1 MGKLMRYTQA
11 EKLEIIRLVETSSLA
26 VKDTL
31 AQLDVPRSTFYRW
44 YLRYQE
50 MGPDGLADSKAGP
63 RQFWN
68 RIPQAVREQVVQKA
82 LEYTEKSPREL
93 AWHITDKEKYFISE
107 SSVYRILKAYDL
119 ITSPAFQMMTA
130 SDRFANPTKRVNE
143 MWQTDF
149 TQFKVIG
156 WGWYYLCTILDDY
169 SRYILAWRLSTNMA
183 ANDVEETLQMALD
196 KVGVTAVKV
205 KHRPRL
211 LSDNG
216 PAFVSKALKEYLQ
229 RYRLTHIRGAP
240 YHPMTQGKIERYH
253 LSMKNVVKLQNFY
266 FPWELEQTIKDFV
279 TYYNNERY
287 HESLDN
293 MTPADVYFGRVE
305 EVKSKRERI
314 KQETME
320 ERRRQHRQG
329 VQDRLY
335 WNGESS
341 LILRPEMS
349 H

>member
-1 MGKLMRYTQA
+1 MRYSPA
-11 EKLEIIRLVETSSLA
+11 EKMEIIRLVERSTLSIKA
-26 VKDTL
+26 TL
-31 AQLDVPRSTFYRW
+31 AELDVPRSTFYRW

-50 MGPDGLADSKAGP
+50 SGPDGLSDRKAGP

-68 RIPQAVREQVVQKA
+68 RIPQAVREQVVQSA
-82 LEYTEKSPREL
+82 LEQPAKSPREL
-93 AWHITDKEKYFISE
+93 AWHLTDTEEYFISE
-107 SSVYRILKAYDL
+107 SSVYRILKSYDL
-119 ITSPAFQMMTA
+119 VTSPVFQMITA
-130 SDRFANPTKRVNE
+130 ADRFEKPTRRVNE

-183 ANDVEETLQMALD
+183 TNDVEETLQMALD
-196 KVGVTAVKV
+196 KVDVTQVKV

-216 PAFVSKALKEYLQ
+216 PAFVSQALKEYLR
-229 RYRLTHIRGAP
+229 RYRLKHIRGAP

-253 LSMKNVVKLQNFY
+253 RSMKNVVKLQTFY
-266 FPWELEQTIKDFV
+266 FPWELEHTIEDFV

-293 MTPADVYFGRVE
+293 LTPADVYYGRAE
-305 EVKSKRERI
+305 EVKTRREQI
-314 KQETME
+314 KQETLE
-320 ERRRQHRQG
+320 KRRQRHRQDA
-329 VQDRLY
+329 QDRLY
-335 WNGESS
+335 LESESS
-341 LILRPEMS
+341 LILTPEMS

>member
-1 MGKLMRYTQA
+1 MRYSPA
-11 EKLEIIRLVETSSLA
+11 EKLEIIRLVENSSLSIQA
-26 VKDTL
+26 TL
-31 AQLDVPRSTFYRW
+31 AELDVPRSTFYRW

-50 MGPDGLADSKAGP
+50 RGPDGLSDRKAGP

-68 RIPQAVREQVVQKA
+68 RIPQAVREQVVQTA
-82 LEYTEKSPREL
+82 LEQPEKSPREL
-93 AWHITDKEKYFISE
+93 AWHLTDSEEYFISE
-107 SSVYRILKAYDL
+107 SSVYRILKSYDL
-119 ITSPAFQMMTA
+119 VTSPVFQMMTA
-130 SDRFANPTKRVNE
+130 GDYFEKPTKRVNE

-149 TQFKVIG
+149 IQFKVIG

-183 ANDVEETLQMALD
+183 ASDVEETLQMALD
-196 KVGVTAVKV
+196 EVDVTHVKV

-216 PAFVSKALKEYLQ
+216 PAYVSQALKEYLR

-253 LSMKNVVKLQNFY
+253 RSMKNVVKLQNFY
-266 FPWELEQTIKDFV
+266 FPWELEQTISEFV
-279 TYYNNERY
+279 TYYNNGRY

-293 MTPADVYFGRVE
+293 LTPADVYFGRAE
-305 EVKSKRERI
+305 EVKSRRERI
-314 KQETME
+314 KQVTME
-320 ERRRQHRQG
+320 KRRQRHRQG

-335 WNGESS
+335 WKRESS
-341 LILRPEMS
+341 LNLIPEMS
-349 H
+349 HLF

>member
-1 MGKLMRYTQA
+1 
-11 EKLEIIRLVETSSLA
+11 
-26 VKDTL
+26 VKT
-31 AQLDVPRSTFYRW
+31 
-44 YLRYQE
+44 
-50 MGPDGLADSKAGP
+50 
-63 RQFWN
+63 
-68 RIPQAVREQVVQKA
+68 A
-82 LEYTEKSPREL
+82 LEQPEKSPREL
-93 AWHITDKEKYFISE
+93 AWHLTDSKEYFISE
-107 SSVYRILKAYDL
+107 SSVYRILKSYDL
-119 ITSPAFQMMTA
+119 VTSPAFQMITA
-130 SDRFANPTKRVNE
+130 GDRFEKPTKRANE

-183 ANDVEETLQMALD
+183 TVDVEETLQMALD
-196 KVGVTAVKV
+196 KAEVTQVKV

-216 PAFVSKALKEYLQ
+216 PAFVSQALKEYLR

-253 LSMKNVVKLQNFY
+253 RSMKNVVKLQTFY
-266 FPWELEQTIKDFV
+266 FPWELEQTIEDFV
-279 TYYNNERY
+279 VYYNNERY

-293 MTPADVYFGRVE
+293 LTPADVYFGRAE
-305 EVKSKRERI
+305 EVRTRREQI
-314 KQETME
+314 KKTTLEN
-320 ERRRQHRQG
+320 RRQQHQQG

-335 WNGESS
+335 LECESS
-341 LILRPEMS
+341 LILSPEMS